1 MTREA
6 RKRPLPGYV
15 SLPFPARRGNIHR
28 VMSANIQFPGSWPRR
43 RVFAVLVA
51 SAGIGLTA
59 GLAAPAEAL
68 AAARCPAA
76 EALPRVSLETHPGK
90 VIYNTLKNR
99 RQLQRLQGQT
109 GASSRRGWRPIGLT
123 LTELEFRMNISVNT
137 MARKGRGHCATV
149 AGVKSS
155 LGYDKITIYI
165 AKRYPKG
172 SCQYLSVLA
181 HENEHLAIFRDTL
194 AVYGPR
200 VERRL
205 TAAASAM
212 KPVLAPT
219 PARAA
224 AKIQKALQREMEPLF
239 KEMNRRLDIENDRID
254 TPLKYHGEQARCS
267 TW

>member
-1 MTREA
+1 MSREA
-6 RKRPLPGYV
+6 CKRPLPGHV
-15 SLPFPARRGNIHR
+15 SLPFSARRGNIHR
-28 VMSANIQFPGSWPRR
+28 VMSANIQFPGSWSRWR
-43 RVFAVLVA
+43 GFAVLAA
-51 SAGIGLTA
+51 SAGIVFTA
-59 GLAAPAEAL
+59 GLAAPGEAL

-76 EALPRVSLETHPGK
+76 EVLPRVSLATLPGR
-90 VIYNTLKNR
+90 VTYDTRQNR
-99 RQLQRLQGQT
+99 RQLQRLQGQS

-149 AGVKSS
+149 AEVKSS
-155 LGYDKITIYI
+155 LGYDTITIYI

-172 SCQYLSVLA
+172 SCQYLSILE

-194 AVYGPR
+194 AIYGPR
-200 VERRL
+200 IERRL

-212 KPVLAPT
+212 KPVLAAT

-224 AKIQKALQREMEPLF
+224 AKIQKALQRKMEPLF
-239 KEMNRRLDIENDRID
+239 KEMNRRLDTENGRID
-254 TPLKYHGEQARCS
+254 TPRKYHGEQARCS

>member
-76 EALPRVSLETHPGK
+76 EALPPVSLETHPGK

-239 KEMNRRLDIENDRID
+239 KEMNRRLDTENDRID

>member
-6 RKRPLPGYV
+6 RKRPLPGHV
-15 SLPFPARRGNIHR
+15 SLPFPARRGNIRR

-68 AAARCPAA
+68 AAARCPPA

-239 KEMNRRLDIENDRID
+239 KEMNRRLDIENERID